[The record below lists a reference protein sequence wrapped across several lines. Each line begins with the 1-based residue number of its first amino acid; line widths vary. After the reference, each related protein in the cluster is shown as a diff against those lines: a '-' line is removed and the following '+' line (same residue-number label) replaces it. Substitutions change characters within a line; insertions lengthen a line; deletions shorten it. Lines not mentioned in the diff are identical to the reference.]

1 MSLEERM
8 EAVDNERV
16 LITPRIALDK
26 PADNLPVSIRQY
38 AQLAP
43 VNRNIL
49 NAAAAQEDGDEFVMT
64 PIGGRVPM
72 GAVAQ
77 GIMGD
82 VRTVPAPPPWD
93 NAVMGYDQI
102 PVMIDE
108 KPAAEHDA
116 TKEMDFGRMPNFK
129 DYLESAQG
137 QEKPVEQV
145 LAIPAWD
152 FLSQMLNPAGE
163 AFPPDLHTQVYSN
176 LAYLRRGWCEKDE
189 RFIQLLPYITF
200 WKKVGGRI
208 QLFTYQ
214 RGKGVGEERL
224 AMNCSVGVG
233 GHINPIDFL
242 SVQGRMTNI
251 ETSNKDYQFD
261 AITSRLLCDSFWA
274 GILLNVFREGDEEVK
289 ITNTETGKVVS
300 LKDHIAEQALKEG
313 QGYEYWLHNRTTF
326 FLDFKATEVERHHL
340 AMSIAIELPQ
350 HYDVV
355 TNEAELIDVGFRDL
369 QELWLD
375 NDAETLPTRL
385 EHWSRSVVDSLY
397 DTIEFLEANK
407 AEDVMLT
414 SKFVRESMRS
424 TGNHPVTAEA
434 VAKIP
439 LNDRWKI
446 GTLAGSFSEE
456 YRFYSLNAFVR
467 A

>member
-8 EAVDNERV
+8 EDVDNERV

-26 PADNLPVSIRQY
+26 LADNLPVSARAY
-38 AQLAP
+38 SQLAP
-43 VNRNIL
+43 VNHEAIK
-49 NAAAAQEDGDEFVMT
+49 NAAAQQDGAEFVMT
-64 PIGGRVPM
+64 PIGGRVPIGSSAA
-72 GAVAQ
+72 GA
-77 GIMGD
+77 MGD
-82 VRTVPAPPPWD
+82 VRQIPAPPPWD
-93 NAVMGYDQI
+93 NAVIDYNQFPI
-102 PVMIDE
+102 MIDE
-108 KPAAEHDA
+108 KPAAEHDG
-116 TKEMDFGRMPNFK
+116 TKEMDFGRMPNYNDYK
-129 DYLESAQG
+129 DSVAG

-145 LAIPAWD
+145 LAVPAWD
-152 FLSQMLNPAGE
+152 FLSQILNPAGE
-163 AFPPDLHTQVYSN
+163 AFPPDLHNQVYSN
-176 LAYLRRGWCEKDE
+176 LAYIRRGWCEKDE

-200 WKKVGGRI
+200 WKRSGDRI

-242 SVQGRMTNI
+242 SLQGRMTNI
-251 ETSNKDYQFD
+251 PTSSNFEFN
-261 AITSRLLCDSFWA
+261 AITSSMLCESFWS

-289 ITNTETGKVVS
+289 ITDTESGEVIGLSDFMMKAA
-300 LKDHIAEQALKEG
+300 LAEKTNL
-313 QGYEYWLHNRTTF
+313 EYWLHNRTTF

-369 QELWLD
+369 EELWLD

-397 DTIEFLEANK
+397 DTIQFLKDHAT
-407 AEDVMLT
+407 EDIMLT

-424 TGNHPVTAEA
+424 TGNHPVTAAA
-434 VAKIP
+434 VAKIDP
-439 LNDRWKI
+439 TDRWKI